1 MCREETHGM
10 IGHKRFAHACSEDRE
25 PNRAICTRLSC
36 HMPTLTGRLLFGNG
50 VNELEQQRRLYS
62 GRSHPALRLG
72 GVGHLYYSIRVN
84 EQPMRRRYAKF
95 IFITWMSALFFLYHV
110 CLCFSLRHIPCL
122 LYILEIF
129 ARVLVLI
136 RPPLLHRIG
145 SLQNLFGLRS
155 AANGFSSYCTFG
167 SSK

>member
-1 MCREETHGM
+1 M
-10 IGHKRFAHACSEDRE
+10 IGHKRFAHPCCEDRE
-25 PNRAICTRLSC
+25 PNRATCTRLSC
-36 HMPTLTGRLLFGNG
+36 HTPPLTGRLLFGNG

-62 GRSHPALRLG
+62 GRSHPALRLRLG

-84 EQPMRRRYAKF
+84 EQPMLHRYAKF
-95 IFITWMSALFFLYHV
+95 FCITWMTVLCFLYHV
-110 CLCFSLRHIPCL
+110 CLCFSLRHMTCL

-129 ARVLVLI
+129 ACMLVLI